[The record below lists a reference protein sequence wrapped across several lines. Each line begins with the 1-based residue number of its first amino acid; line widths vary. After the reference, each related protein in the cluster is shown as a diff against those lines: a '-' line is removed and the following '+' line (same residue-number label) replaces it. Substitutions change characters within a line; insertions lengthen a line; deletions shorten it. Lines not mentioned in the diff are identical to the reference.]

1 MANECFKISAD
12 ILKNCQDIIPGI
24 KDTCYFINIDDIDKA
39 SSAFDADNPLLLTS
53 LVLNSTSPVPEAF
66 KLEGHN
72 YSNTHS
78 AEMVKKTYYN
88 TWNHIFGFKVFDNTP
103 EVKEWISNI
112 SKSRFVVI
120 QENNYNKNIVSPEGQ
135 TVFEVLGWEYGLEIN
150 SAKRDAN
157 NNEFAGW
164 DLSAQCKADMEE
176 PNPPLAYFV
185 GNSLVSTRSA
195 IASLL

>member
-1 MANECFKISAD
+1 MAECSKIAAD

-24 KDTCYFINIDDIDKA
+24 KDTCYFINIDDIDKDL
-39 SSAFDADNPLLLTS
+39 STFDPSNSLLLTS
-53 LVLNSTSPVPEAF
+53 LVLKSTSPLPAAF

-78 AEMVKKTYYN
+78 TEMSEKTYYN
-88 TWNHIFGFKVFDNTP
+88 VWNHLFGFKVFDNTP
-103 EVKEWISNI
+103 EVKLWISNI

-135 TVFEVLGWEYGLEIN
+135 TVFEVLGWEYGLKIKT
-150 SAKRDAN
+150 AKRDAN
-157 NNEFAGW
+157 GEFAGW
-164 DLSAQCKADMEE
+164 DLMSQCNDNMME

-185 GNSLVSTRSA
+185 GNSLASTRAA
-195 IASLL
+195 IATLL